1 MNKYYISL
9 SLIFTFAHLNALA
22 EQNDIFTEIEEVYR
36 EYVQDFIENDFDG
49 IASHFSTPVR
59 FNSLSQN
66 AVTIEDVKTVYRDM
80 KNNIQEGY
88 SYSTIDSIKIFPS
101 NDLYIADVIYSRFN
115 DKNQLLFTGNTM
127 YEFINVDESW
137 KMISLSSKA
146 LPQQKSSALISS
158 LQHNIRSK
166 KNMARDKFRHPYET
180 LTFFGISPAMK
191 VIELSPGGGWY
202 TEIFASYLDQG
213 NLIAAHHDP
222 NSKSNY
228 RKRSRAL
235 FEEKLNSSSV
245 YDSIKLVNLDG
256 SLAEPSSVDAV
267 VTFRNLHNW
276 IGSSVDS
283 IFENSFTALKSGGV
297 LGVVEHRAPS
307 GTSIESMKKSGYV
320 TENYAIKAAQNAGFV
335 LLGKSEINSNPKD
348 TADHPRGVWTLPPN
362 LRLKD
367 QDREKYL
374 AIGESDRMTLL
385 FRKP

>member
-307 GTSIESMKKSGYV
+307 GTSMESMKKSGYV